1 MDNRS
6 PARGFNRQRDSSA
19 TSDISRGIGGSKISY
34 NSGAIK
40 MGKDTYDANGEKLFA
55 PKINERSRMMSPRDR
70 DTTFQ
75 MLHMQAV
82 NQQRK
87 QQIKSY
93 QA

>member
-1 MDNRS
+1 
-6 PARGFNRQRDSSA
+6 
-19 TSDISRGIGGSKISY
+19 
-34 NSGAIK
+34 